1 MQYSV
6 SLVQDLRFKRTTYLI
21 VSTLSHFTSAWT
33 EDWAHERQ
41 GSLGFIWYSVSH
53 TWYPAL
59 FHSLLCSDLLTSEKW
74 SLTTLSWL
82 HVTSWTEQPDQKEK
96 CKVHLHSLAFFT
108 EAWNISYAY
117 FHAFC
122 LFVCFV
128 FNWEDKFAK
137 EHFKPFILLAPIGVR
152 LLKQT
157 LLPDSSGDAAI
168 KFKSLSFVCF
178 FFLNQWRLGTSPT
191 LILLKARGWQKK
203 LHFDWES
210 VHASIRPRIWDQHR
224 RCRTERF

>member
-1 MQYSV
+1 MSHLEQNN
-6 SLVQDLRFKRTTYLI
+6 LI
-21 VSTLSHFTSAWT
+21 RRKNARCICTPWLSS
-33 EDWAHERQ
+33 
-41 GSLGFIWYSVSH
+41 
-53 TWYPAL
+53 
-59 FHSLLCSDLLTSEKW
+59 
-74 SLTTLSWL
+74 
-82 HVTSWTEQPDQKEK
+82 QKPEIFPMLIFMPF
-96 CKVHLHSLAFFT
+96 V
-108 EAWNISYAY
+108 
-117 FHAFC
+117 C